1 MNKNLDLR
9 VRRTYSCLL
18 NAMLELL
25 KEKSLEDITVNE
37 LCDRAIVGRGTFYKH
52 FSDKYDFFSFSLG
65 EMFEHYLEEAENGIN
80 DSDPRSYYVAFF
92 KAYIQFVETNREYFG
107 PLTSSSM
114 TSVML
119 FSTSDTLSQKLE
131 NHFQKNME
139 EGYSLCITPTAA
151 ARFLTG
157 AMAQS
162 ARYLIEH
169 REEPSKEDFVANMST
184 LISKLF
190 EEDEINCLK

>member
-9 VRRTYSCLL
+9 VRRTYTCLL

-25 KEKSLEDITVNE
+25 KGKNFDDITVNE
-37 LCDRAIVGRGTFYKH
+37 LCERAVVGRGTFYRH
-52 FSDKYDFFSFSLG
+52 FSDKYDFFSFVLREIFG
-65 EMFEHYLEEAENGIN
+65 YYLEKSEEEFGT
-80 DSDPRSYYVAFF
+80 SDPCSYYNAFF
-92 KAYIQFVETNREYFG
+92 RAYIEFIEENRESFG

-114 TSVML
+114 TAVML
-119 FSTSDTLSQKLE
+119 FATSDTLSQKLE
-131 NHFQKNME
+131 VHLQKNIN
-139 EGYSLCITPTAA
+139 EGYSLCLSPSAA

-169 REEPSKEDFVANMST
+169 GENSVREDLTANMST
-184 LISKLF
+184 LIEKIF
-190 EEDEINCLK
+190 A

>member
-1 MNKNLDLR
+1 MNKNLDMR

-25 KEKSLEDITVNE
+25 REKSLEDITVNE

-52 FSDKYDFFSFSLG
+52 FADKYDFFTFVLG
-65 EMFEHYLEEAENGIN
+65 EMFEHFLEEAENGM
-80 DSDPRSYYVAFF
+80 DDKDPRSYYNAFF
-92 KAYIQFVETNREYFG
+92 EAYIQFVETNKEYFG
-107 PLTSSSM
+107 SLTSSTM

-119 FSTSDTLSQKLE
+119 FSTSDTISQKLE
-131 NHFQKNME
+131 THFRENMA

-169 REEPSKEDFVANMST
+169 REESPKEDFVANMSI
-184 LISKLF
+184 LITKIF
-190 EEDEINCLK
+190 EEDGT

>member
-25 KEKSLEDITVNE
+25 REKSLEEITINE

-52 FSDKYDFFSFSLG
+52 FSDKYDFFTFILG
-65 EMFEHYLEEAENGIN
+65 EMFEHYLEEAENGM
-80 DSDPRSYYVAFF
+80 DDKDPRSYYNAFF
-92 KAYIQFVETNREYFG
+92 EAYIQFVETNREYFG
-107 PLTSSSM
+107 SLTSSSM
-114 TSVML
+114 TAVML

-131 NHFQKNME
+131 AHFRKNIE
-139 EGYSLCITPTAA
+139 EGYSLCVSPTVA

-169 REEPSKEDFVANMST
+169 GENPPKEDFVSSMSI
-184 LISKLF
+184 LIAKIF
-190 EEDEINCLK
+190 EEDDT